1 MVFNEIYGSYFRAV
15 GAILT
20 EAVKGPVTGN
30 RIREIVQEKAF
41 GESILTIPEALRAGR
56 WPLLDAG
63 GRAVL
68 RSAPKM
74 PLTGLQ
80 KRWLKSLLM
89 DPRIAL
95 FQPSAEGLENG
106 EPLFTPDMFVYFD
119 QYADGDPY
127 ERPEYQEHFH
137 VILTAIRERR
147 KLVIRQ
153 TARKGREVVVKCAPY
168 QLEYSL
174 KDDKFRLVGAAGRYR
189 LTVNVAR
196 IISCRYAEK
205 YDPKENVLAPPVK
218 KELEM
223 ILTDER
229 NAMERCMLHFSDFE
243 KMTEKMDDVHYHFLI
258 RYDSEDET
266 EILIRV
272 LSFGPRLQVV
282 SPDSF
287 KEKIKERLLRQ
298 RSGFPGG
305 SLKNK
310 NCKEAQRDGI

>member
-20 EAVKGPVTGN
+20 EAVKGPVTGS

-95 FQPSAEGLENG
+95 FQPSAEGLENV

-147 KLVIRQ
+147 
-153 TARKGREVVVKCAPY
+153 
-168 QLEYSL
+168 
-174 KDDKFRLVGAAGRYR
+174 
-189 LTVNVAR
+189 
-196 IISCRYAEK
+196 
-205 YDPKENVLAPPVK
+205 
-218 KELEM
+218 
-223 ILTDER
+223 
-229 NAMERCMLHFSDFE
+229 
-243 KMTEKMDDVHYHFLI
+243 
-258 RYDSEDET
+258 
-266 EILIRV
+266 
-272 LSFGPRLQVV
+272 
-282 SPDSF
+282 
-287 KEKIKERLLRQ
+287 
-298 RSGFPGG
+298 
-305 SLKNK
+305 
-310 NCKEAQRDGI
+310 